1 MIKGTFLLI
10 GDSLI
15 AGFDWQSRMPSFKV
29 YNYGVPGENIQGLLN
44 RLPVIEKAVESPD
57 IILIMSGI
65 NNVIAEDYVFIDI
78 LRKIVIRLSNAYP
91 NAEIILNSLP
101 HIKISLLVDDAI
113 RHLNGYIETVSRESG
128 CCYLDNFV
136 KHSERNPDIFLSDG
150 IHLNDETYELWA
162 RAFLEYVA
170 FLLEEDEN
178 ENKYFSGPDQD

>member
-1 MIKGTFLLI
+1 MIQGTFLLI

-15 AGFDWQSRMPSFKV
+15 AGYDWQARMPAFKV
-29 YNYGVPGENIQGLLN
+29 YNYGVPGEKIQGLLR
-44 RLPVIEKAVESPD
+44 RLPSIEQAVESPD

-91 NAEIILNSLP
+91 NAEIVLNSLP

-113 RHLNGYIETVSRESG
+113 RHLNSYIETVSRESG

-136 KHSERNPDIFLSDG
+136 RYSDDDPDIFLSDG
-150 IHLNDETYELWA
+150 IHLNDETYERWV
-162 RAFLEYVA
+162 RAFLEFVA
-170 FLLEEDEN
+170 FLLEDD
-178 ENKYFSGPDQD
+178 G